1 MNVPMKMIDDAFEFI
16 LSDSALMTM
25 LYDTYLMD
33 LGIPGTPKAP
43 FNGYIRESLD
53 RMAKGFAEPYAAGL
67 ALAMRIAICGDA
79 LAVLESIDAKAH
91 GFNSDVNCY
100 VQEDVIHSEVFVKHF
115 DAKTALERAERI
127 AENFR
132 KTGYCTDLHV
142 GEEDPRCVTVNA
154 QIDFKIYRD
163 LWMSGRI
170 GRSSSIYR
178 TNMV

>member
-25 LYDTYLMD
+25 LYDTYLRD

-53 RMAKGFAEPYAAGL
+53 RMANGFAEPYSAGL

-79 LAVLESIDAKAH
+79 LAVLESIDAKTH

-100 VQEDVIHSEVFVKHF
+100 VQED
-115 DAKTALERAERI
+115 APL
-127 AENFR
+127 
-132 KTGYCTDLHV
+132 
-142 GEEDPRCVTVNA
+142 
-154 QIDFKIYRD
+154 
-163 LWMSGRI
+163 
-170 GRSSSIYR
+170 
-178 TNMV
+178 